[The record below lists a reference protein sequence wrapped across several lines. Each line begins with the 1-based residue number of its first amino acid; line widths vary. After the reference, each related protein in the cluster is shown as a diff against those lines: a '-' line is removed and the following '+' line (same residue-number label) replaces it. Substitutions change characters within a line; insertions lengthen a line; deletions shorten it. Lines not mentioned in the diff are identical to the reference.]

1 MPPPLS
7 VRAPFVAEV
16 AISRWFALV
25 ATSPWRTSRPTYRRP
40 KRRIELCVN
49 KPHTSRRFRP
59 PARRRA
65 AASSQRPG
73 GVIVNAMTP
82 HYELVLS
89 PLITWPLDMT
99 AFLNPKRLIA

>member
-7 VRAPFVAEV
+7 VRAPFVAEG

-40 KRRIELCVN
+40 KRRIELRVS

-59 PARRRA
+59 AARRA

-73 GVIVNAMTP
+73 EVIVNAMTP

-89 PLITWPLDMT
+89 RLITWPLDLT